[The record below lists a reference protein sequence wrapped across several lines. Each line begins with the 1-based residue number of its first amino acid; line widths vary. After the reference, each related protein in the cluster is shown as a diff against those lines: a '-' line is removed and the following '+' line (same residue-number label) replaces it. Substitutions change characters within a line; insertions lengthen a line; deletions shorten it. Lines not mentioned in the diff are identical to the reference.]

1 MGFFYKLTDPITSE
15 KLERKGQKLY
25 KLGKVFMFAGVCG
38 LGLLLLISL
47 VVIVVVGPY
56 ACFSSLFN
64 YVLVLNADAGQG
76 GAYVLVNVLV
86 FVSYLGLLLGIV
98 GIPMYTSGLKFFA
111 LGRIAHNTEK
121 I

>member
-1 MGFFYKLTDPITSE
+1 MDFFYKLTDPITSE

-47 VVIVVVGPY
+47 FVIVVAGPY
-56 ACFSSLFN
+56 ACFNALFN
-64 YVLVLNADAGQG
+64 YVLVLNAGE
-76 GAYVLVNVLV
+76 GAYVLVNILV

-111 LGRIAHNTEK
+111 LGRIANNTEK
-121 I
+121 E